1 KARLDELRKVVKLQQ
16 DMSAGYQ
23 EVQRKM
29 MSITQSITQ
38 LDGTINDMELLLNS
52 AVPDLSILDTASVP
66 RAPSINTKKT
76 MVLSLAGASFMLFFL
91 MAMLIAHEVILGTI
105 KSPRDFH
112 YVSDMDELGM
122 LPVDSEVGAYVLD
135 AALHNVFIQMR
146 QRFGEGRRIFL
157 CQMSPNPMINQLRA
171 SWNMNFGTNG
181 LQVFWLKCLSMSA
194 REEQKE
200 RTGQGKERIPDEGM
214 VAIEKFGNH
223 GYFYCENPLVLTP
236 AEWELL
242 NADLTELEK
251 QYGVVVIERE
261 MPKMSAGVLSEQF
274 CRMVDYTVV
283 LATFGVE
290 KKMSLRRLLSDER
303 LSGIP
308 VGGILT
314 GVKKK
319 YWRAFMGENR
329 G

>member
-1 KARLDELRKVVKLQQ
+1 
-16 DMSAGYQ
+16 
-23 EVQRKM
+23 
-29 MSITQSITQ
+29 
-38 LDGTINDMELLLNS
+38 
-52 AVPDLSILDTASVP
+52 
-66 RAPSINTKKT
+66 
-76 MVLSLAGASFMLFFL
+76 
-91 MAMLIAHEVILGTI
+91 
-105 KSPRDFH
+105 
-112 YVSDMDELGM
+112 
-122 LPVDSEVGAYVLD
+122 
-135 AALHNVFIQMR
+135 
-146 QRFGEGRRIFL
+146 
-157 CQMSPNPMINQLRA
+157 
-171 SWNMNFGTNG
+171 
-181 LQVFWLKCLSMSA
+181 
-194 REEQKE
+194 
-200 RTGQGKERIPDEGM
+200 M